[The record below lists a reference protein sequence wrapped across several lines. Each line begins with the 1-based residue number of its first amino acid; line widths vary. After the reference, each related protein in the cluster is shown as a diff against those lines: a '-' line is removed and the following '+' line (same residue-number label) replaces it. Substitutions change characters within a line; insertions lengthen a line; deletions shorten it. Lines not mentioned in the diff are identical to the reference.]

1 MSASAESLIV
11 SLQPSEKARG
21 ASPIKSFERVFATKL
36 RAVRSPT
43 SALVFIS
50 GANEL
55 AGDVA
60 ASVARLA
67 PGARAL
73 VVPSRG
79 VLSELAEI
87 EGAAAASALIWSGP
101 KPRVELGAS
110 ALEGGEGGT
119 RLLFPGSSIGAADLA
134 AVRGASTIGGTAAG
148 DTIWAVEEGRVV
160 SASVAALVVSGQGAP
175 VVEQSS
181 SCRVIAPPLLVT
193 RSSKRGAVQ
202 ALRASEGARASEPA
216 AIVQRTQEPSG
227 ASEILELDGA
237 PALEMLSKT
246 VGRVGQPG
254 LIVFSVVPAD
264 APERLLFR
272 TIKGVDP
279 SKKAILVDADIQA
292 GDRLVL
298 ASRDATHARTDLA
311 EAARRAEQRALGS
324 APRFALFVSCA
335 ARGRSLYREP
345 DVDVKI
351 LKKRFPKLPIAGM
364 HAGLQIIPWG
374 PDDRSVALQQMSGV
388 LGLFR
393 APS

>member
-1 MSASAESLIV
+1 LSASAESLIV

-21 ASPIKSFERVFATKL
+21 ASPIKSFERVLAAKL

-55 AGDVA
+55 VGDVA
-60 ASVARLA
+60 TSFAKLA
-67 PGARAL
+67 PEARAL
-73 VVPSRG
+73 VIPARG

-110 ALEGGEGGT
+110 ALEAVDGSRANGT
-119 RLLFPGSSIGAADLA
+119 RLLFPGTSIAPADLA
-134 AVRGASTIGGTAAG
+134 RVQGGCTIGGTAAAEA
-148 DTIWAVEEGRVV
+148 IYAVDEGRVL
-160 SASVAALVVSGQGAP
+160 SAPVAALVVSGQGAP
-175 VVEQSS
+175 VIEQSS
-181 SCRVIAPPLLVT
+181 SCKVIAAPLVIT
-193 RSSKRGAVQ
+193 RAQKRAAGGAV
-202 ALRASEGARASEPA
+202 
-216 AIVQRTQEPSG
+216 

-237 PALEMLSKT
+237 PALEVLSKT

-254 LIVFSVVPAD
+254 LIVFSLVHDSTSPE
-264 APERLLFR
+264 APDRYLFR

-279 SKKAILVDADIQA
+279 SKKAILVEADVEV
-292 GDRLVL
+292 GDKIVL
-298 ASRDATHARTDLA
+298 ASRDAGHARADLV

-374 PDDRSVALQQMSGV
+374 AEDRGVALQQMSGL